1 MGSELE
7 QDSKHVFVYGSLM
20 YLPVWGQV
28 VKGVYPCLNA
38 LAKGYQRHA
47 VPGETYPAMIENP
60 AAQVQGLM
68 WLNVL
73 PEDLKRLDEF
83 EGPEYERREIEVM
96 LNTTGETAVA
106 NTYIWLKP
114 EVLTDS
120 LWSVSQ
126 FEAEGMQ
133 SFLNNHVGNWNSTG
147 QRK

>member
-83 EGPEYERREIEVM
+83 EGPEYERREIEVL

>member
-38 LAKGYQRHA
+38 RAKGYQRHA

>member
-83 EGPEYERREIEVM
+83 EGPEYERREIEVL

-114 EVLTDS
+114 EVLTDG
-120 LWSVSQ
+120 LWSVRQ

-133 SFLNNHVGNWNSTG
+133 LFLNNHVGNWNSTG

>member
-68 WLNVL
+68 WLDVL

-83 EGPEYERREIEVM
+83 EGPEYERREIEVL